1 MKKFLNQTKNQEKQR
16 KKPKEAL
23 NLAQVTQKRTE
34 KKTIKETMSISEE
47 KLESFSIH
55 NHINITQLHMFKCM
69 KDELKE
75 GEIIISEGFSENYAL
90 KQQNEITTVHWSN
103 K

>member
-1 MKKFLNQTKNQEKQR
+1 
-16 KKPKEAL
+16 
-23 NLAQVTQKRTE
+23 
-34 KKTIKETMSISEE
+34 MSIPEE

-75 GEIIISEGFSENYAL
+75 GEIIISEGFSENLHWNKMKSRQYIGATNNWL
-90 KQQNEITTVHWSN
+90 CFVQLYITKKVERRNFSTMC
-103 K
+103 